1 MQTHEICCYDTMK
14 GIFIGSFGNSYTFK
28 GIFIPCKSASV
39 LHKVTSHNCQKHA
52 RALRLFRRIDL
63 FVECIA
69 PVLRALCAF
78 MCIVGA
84 SLHA

>member
-39 LHKVTSHNCQKHA
+39 HTVNNKSYMSEN
-52 RALRLFRRIDL
+52 FRG
-63 FVECIA
+63 FQ
-69 PVLRALCAF
+69 
-78 MCIVGA
+78 
-84 SLHA
+84 